1 MADDLFNQ
9 DNLDKGL
16 ESTRAMVDSVKELK
30 SLGNAFADTFGSD
43 LVRGAQNF
51 NREFERIS
59 SKLEQYESFEVT
71 RSEAARQRLR
81 LQEKLKT
88 LEDNTG
94 PLQDRIEKQLK
105 SQVASAG
112 KIVESKGKALA
123 KAKKEKGVESE
134 HYKSAKERFD
144 LSREVLDKKQ
154 DELAVA
160 EKSLENIQESVKSGE
175 EQIGFL
181 DDYVKGWDK
190 ANLAGGLMLRTMKG
204 LSKVPLVGQL
214 LNAKDATK
222 AMNLSL
228 RAGESSIKAFGK
240 GVSAAFK
247 GIEKST
253 IVLAAVAAAFKALKF
268 VFDLFLGAQ
277 KDTIEIARNLGVSRE
292 YARGLKED
300 FDNIA
305 ATSGTLRINGKDVA
319 ASAGQLAKE
328 LGASAP
334 LSDQLVRGT
343 TELVKLY
350 GITNTAAAKTAFM
363 FESQGTST
371 EKVAENLQN
380 ISTDL
385 AKSDGILISQKSLME
400 KVASAGAE
408 FAGYMG
414 FSAEAI
420 ANSVVSTTKM
430 GINLQ
435 QASSIAKGLLDF
447 ESSISKELEAELLT
461 GKQFNFEL
469 ARSLA
474 LQGDFAGASAEVM
487 KQVQGI
493 TEEQRK
499 NPIIMQSLAA
509 ATGLTVEQLNEAYIR
524 QTYLTGKVGEYHDL
538 LMKGGQEEQAQLV
551 AKMAARGADLEEM
564 KKTIGVQD
572 AFNAALNR
580 AKEQFQ
586 NLVGSGVLDT
596 LVDVLTDLMDSAVEF
611 GLGEDRK
618 LQQINDS
625 KGLSENQR
633 KQLSGIVTDG
643 SQINYDYGELQSAA
657 LVNALM
663 AGQIDLDAIKYSQ
676 GAQGQLA
683 QAGGRTYKVTDETV
697 ELLREL
703 LAETKKGKVIEVG
716 GAVFAETTNRQAGLG
731 TYDALQG

>member
-1 MADDLFNQ
+1 M
-9 DNLDKGL
+9 
-16 ESTRAMVDSVKELK
+16 
-30 SLGNAFADTFGSD
+30 
-43 LVRGAQNF
+43 
-51 NREFERIS
+51 
-59 SKLEQYESFEVT
+59 
-71 RSEAARQRLR
+71 
-81 LQEKLKT
+81 
-88 LEDNTG
+88 
-94 PLQDRIEKQLK
+94 
-105 SQVASAG
+105 
-112 KIVESKGKALA
+112 
-123 KAKKEKGVESE
+123 
-134 HYKSAKERFD
+134 
-144 LSREVLDKKQ
+144 
-154 DELAVA
+154 
-160 EKSLENIQESVKSGE
+160 
-175 EQIGFL
+175 
-181 DDYVKGWDK
+181 
-190 ANLAGGLMLRTMKG
+190 
-204 LSKVPLVGQL
+204 
-214 LNAKDATK
+214 
-222 AMNLSL
+222 
-228 RAGESSIKAFGK
+228 
-240 GVSAAFK
+240 
-247 GIEKST
+247 
-253 IVLAAVAAAFKALKF
+253 
-268 VFDLFLGAQ
+268 
-277 KDTIEIARNLGVSRE
+277 
-292 YARGLKED
+292 
-300 FDNIA
+300 
-305 ATSGTLRINGKDVA
+305 RINGKDVA